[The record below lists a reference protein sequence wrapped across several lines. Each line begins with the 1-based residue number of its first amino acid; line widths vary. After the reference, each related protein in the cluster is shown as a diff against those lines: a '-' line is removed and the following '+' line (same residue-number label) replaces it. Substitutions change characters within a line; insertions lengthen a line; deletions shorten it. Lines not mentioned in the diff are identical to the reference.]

1 MVEHPDAGVV
11 KVEVGLPDFHA
22 LLDRLAD
29 LGLDG
34 GVVPT
39 WLYLEAGIVVQEADQ
54 QDRALVGSEA
64 FSEFADVADKPVGGV
79 QRRAWPGLDV
89 AAEGDLE
96 VVERGFDLEVGGVV
110 DQEIQPCVTEDLF
123 ARRVPAVIM
132 AGSMW
137 WVRACSTKRFAAF
150 WLIPIQAG
158 ARVPGG
164 STEIASTV

>member
-89 AAEGDLE
+89 AAEGDPE
-96 VVERGFDLEVGGVV
+96 VVERSFDLEVGGVV
-110 DQEIQPCVTEDLF
+110 DQKVQP
-123 ARRVPAVIM
+123 
-132 AGSMW
+132 
-137 WVRACSTKRFAAF
+137 
-150 WLIPIQAG
+150 
-158 ARVPGG
+158 
-164 STEIASTV
+164 